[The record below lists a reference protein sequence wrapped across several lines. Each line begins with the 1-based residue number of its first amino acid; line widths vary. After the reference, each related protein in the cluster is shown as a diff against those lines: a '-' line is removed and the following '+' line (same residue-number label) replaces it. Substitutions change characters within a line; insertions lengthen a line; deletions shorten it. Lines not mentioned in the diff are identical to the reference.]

1 MAAYRGPNRRI
12 KAKVEVIEVSA
23 DAATSPQGVTGY
35 DDWIQSNLGIIP
47 ADHQQILRGARI
59 LFAGTGAEG
68 SSTAICLARLGVGH
82 FRLADID
89 NFDFKNLNR
98 QFGCY
103 HDTIGRSKVDA
114 VAAEILRINPEAGIE
129 VVSDGVTAENA
140 ASLVEDVAAV
150 VLGLDLYAP
159 EAGIALDTAA
169 RAAGLHMVA
178 GVSLGFRSDVY
189 VFSPRGMG
197 LVEFCL
203 ASVARGE
210 YPYVPTDPPPTG
222 FPRELALTMKHLFD
236 GLPDPAESIE
246 AFLPAF
252 SEKLDA
258 GLDLAI
264 PAIAPTVFLTGARSA
279 IEVYGLLTRTRN
291 PVLAPGYTSIDLMNV
306 VATVQEE

>member
-1 MAAYRGPNRRI
+1 MEP
-12 KAKVEVIEVSA
+12 
-23 DAATSPQGVTGY
+23 GVTSKSRNIGY
-35 DDWIQSNLGIIP
+35 EDWIQSNLGIIP
-47 ADHQQILRGARI
+47 ADHQQILRDAKV

-68 SSTAICLARLGVGH
+68 SSTAICLARLGVGR

-89 NFDFKNLNR
+89 DFDFKNLNR

-103 HDTIGRSKVDA
+103 HDTVGSPKVDA
-114 VAAEILRINPEAGIE
+114 VAAEIRRINPEADVE
-129 VVSDGVTAENA
+129 VISDGVTAENA
-140 ASLVEDVAAV
+140 ASLVGDVAAV

-159 EAGIALDTAA
+159 EAGIALDNAA

-189 VFSPRGMG
+189 VFSPSGVG

-210 YPYVPTDPPPTG
+210 YPYVPTNPPPTG
-222 FPRELALTMKHLFD
+222 FPKDLALTMKGLFD

-246 AFLPAF
+246 AFLPEF
-252 SEKLDA
+252 RKKLEA
-258 GLDLAI
+258 GADLAI

-279 IEVYGLLTRTRN
+279 IEIYGLLTGTRE
-291 PVLAPGYTSIDLMNV
+291 PVLVPAYTSIDLMNV
-306 VATVQEE
+306 AATMHEG